1 MKYNVVMLYHPD
13 GQHVLMCL
21 RQKNPYKGKY
31 NFVGGKMN
39 PDEKPLDAAYRELFE
54 ETGVTTH
61 DVTLL
66 PVMTLQYHLSNIV
79 LYVFAGML
87 RTEIP
92 LVEELNPLQWVNL
105 NENFF
110 DMERFAGEGNI
121 GHMVAQV
128 DLYREQLFGEQQAL
142 KC

>member
-1 MKYNVVMLYHPD
+1 MKYNVIMLYHPD

-39 PDEKPLDAAYRELFE
+39 PGEEPTDAAYRELCE
-54 ETGVTTH
+54 ETGISAQ

-66 PVMTLQYHLSNIV
+66 PIMTLQYHLSGIE

-87 RTEIP
+87 HAEISLVAEVNP
-92 LVEELNPLQWVNL
+92 LVWVSLND
-105 NENFF
+105 NFF
-110 DMERFAGEGNI
+110 DMDRFAGEGNI

-128 DLYREQLFGEQQAL
+128 DMYWEKLFGEKQAM
-142 KC
+142 

>member
-1 MKYNVVMLYHPD
+1 MKYNVVMLYHPN

-39 PDEKPLDAAYRELFE
+39 PGESPLDAAYRELQE
-54 ETGVTTH
+54 ETGITEQA
-61 DVTLL
+61 VTLL
-66 PVMTLQYHLSNIV
+66 PVMTLQYHLSNLE

-92 LVEELNPLQWVNL
+92 LVEELNPLEWVNL
-105 NENFF
+105 NESFF
-110 DMERFAGEGNI
+110 DLERFAGEGNI

-128 DLYREQLFGEQQAL
+128 DMYWEKLFGEKQAV
-142 KC
+142 K